1 VRVVPYGQVLR
12 WMQNPIGLDGT
23 KGK

>member
-12 WMQNPIGLDGT
+12 WMQNPTGLDGT
-23 KGK
+23 KGH